1 MDRERFSP
9 EKIIV
14 QFREAE
20 VIEAKGLAQIG
31 VAKKLGICERTLIH
45 WRKEYYEK
53 IYQKILTI
61 KINRWTVP

>member
-20 VIEAKGLAQIG
+20 VIESKGLAQIG
-31 VAKKLGICERTLIH
+31 VAKKLGICEQTLIR
-45 WRKEYYEK
+45 WRKEYCEK
-53 IYQKILTI
+53 FII
-61 KINRWTVP
+61 KF